1 MGSAHLSRG
10 AAQLSFQLSTA
21 RAQLKTELS
30 KGRAPVQISAEH
42 ATQPVPCHST
52 QTTFLPDSLESKVCM
67 PDYLAAR
74 EAESRRLS
82 ARAPPR
88 GRTHVL
94 ERV

>member
-1 MGSAHLSRG
+1 MTGCLVGGG
-10 AAQLSFQLSTA
+10 AQNTL
-21 RAQLKTELS
+21 
-30 KGRAPVQISAEH
+30 